1 LTILNSLKPSNRVNP
16 LDLFPYQKEGAAFL
30 ASKRTALLA
39 DDPGIGKSAQAITA
53 AKALNAKCVVVV
65 CPASV
70 TANWA
75 NEFRKF
81 WPGFDGAVIRS
92 YDMVVRHGVPFTE
105 FDVLIIDEAHFA
117 KSKDAK
123 RTQALFGKRCDGI
136 GGLVE
141 RAQHIFCLTGTP
153 SPNHPAEIWPMLR
166 ALAPELIQHH
176 GRTMAYW
183 TFVGQFCRTEENW
196 LGHVQI
202 KGGKNLDRLKKTIAP
217 FVLRRKKADVLREL
231 PPIRFET
238 LPLAGGGVDRG
249 HSAEVKAIIMALE
262 RDGVEGLAALA
273 PHVAQLRRAT
283 GLAKVGP
290 AGKWILDQLDGG
302 VDKLVV
308 FAQHR
313 DVLTQLRDVY
323 PGSVMISGETPQKD
337 RGELVDMFQRDPAVR
352 LFVGQL
358 QAAGTGITLTAA
370 SDLLFVESSW
380 VHDENVQAAMRIHR
394 IGQNRA
400 CLARF
405 ATLAGSIDERIQAAC
420 ARKMRDNAEIWG

>member
-1 LTILNSLKPSNRVNP
+1 MTIPNSLKPLNRVNP

-39 DDPGIGKSAQAITA
+39 DEPGLGKSGQAITA
-53 AKALNAKCVVVV
+53 AKALKAKSVVVI

-70 TANWA
+70 TANWS

-81 WPGFDGAVIRS
+81 WPGFDGAIIRS

-105 FDVLIIDEAHFA
+105 FDVLIIDEAHFC

-123 RTQALFGKRCDGI
+123 RTQAIFGKRCDGI

-141 RAQHIFCLTGTP
+141 RANHIFCLTGTP
-153 SPNHPAEIWPMLR
+153 SPNHPAELWPMLR

-176 GRTMAYW
+176 GRTMAFW
-183 TFVGQFCRTEENW
+183 TFVAQFCRTEENW
-196 LGHVQI
+196 LGHIQI

-217 FVLRRKKADVLREL
+217 FVLRRKKTDVLRDL

-238 LPLAGGGVDRG
+238 LPLAGGSADRG
-249 HSAEVKAIIMALE
+249 HSDEVRVILAALE
-262 RDGVEGLAALA
+262 RDGVDGLASIA

-323 PGSVMISGETPQKD
+323 PGAVMISGETPQKD

-352 LFVGQL
+352 LFCGQL

-380 VHDENVQAAMRIHR
+380 VHAENEQAAMRIHR

-400 CLARF
+400 CLVRF

-420 ARKMRDNAEIWG
+420 ARKMRDNTEVWG